1 MTAFFNSLL
10 SVTAGA
16 SLLIVVVLALSA
28 LLGKRY
34 STKWR
39 YFAWL
44 FIALRLIVPFEI
56 PVDASIFTFSVPEES
71 TYVSYT
77 PEQNKTT
84 VTNPDKIVIEPDKST
99 ENITQTPTTT
109 TPTTPP
115 VTIVPSENDNIV
127 IQTPPVQD
135 VIEVNPVKTISY
147 TAIFACIWLLGAV
160 ACLIMYTIAH
170 IRFIGKIRLWNRPVT
185 EPWAMEIFK
194 NVKQE
199 MGITKDI
206 KLYRNRSVHS
216 PILAGFFKPMV
227 LIPTRNITEND
238 LYMVLRHELQHYK
251 RHDLWYKLVLV
262 LTGCLHWFNPL
273 VWFMVKRADRDLEIS
288 CDEAVVKGT
297 SMEFRRDY
305 CDTILR
311 IIRFDRGRKP
321 ALSTGFTTGK
331 KTMKQRFACALDFS
345 KKRTGVVVLCFVLCA
360 AILCSTFIACD
371 ITKKGPE
378 QYYDEVL
385 YFAEWIPQ
393 TFANTA
399 ELENYSISGYV
410 FRTITSKNEYEE
422 DEIGAV
428 HIKQSEMNEAAKL
441 LLGMETFVP
450 DRELWMYYA
459 ESDSYAFYPAGEGP
473 MYSGEITS
481 STEKDGVLYFTV
493 KLTQKLYGG
502 ADEEGYIPPK
512 VYVITYAFTENESD
526 VYPLKAVKAE
536 YDAEYIASID
546 VKGIGVLGYV
556 DNKGTL
562 PSHTV
567 TLSENL
573 SDVNSFM
580 FKKLRVCEFDAQNNG
595 YIVHY
600 YDYTESDDALS
611 LALAVE
617 SIVKDSGLKVN
628 TARVEK
634 SFVIVDLIP
643 TGEAVD
649 NTKVKELLE
658 SIACTNDTNGYYLTG
673 FTLSGG
679 QFDFGGITLENDGYG
694 KYDFE
699 PLFNQPITTAE
710 LSAMRNLLEYPFA
723 DGIPIYDGIGTSV
736 AFADDVTDK
745 NVELASL
752 IYYTAECGEYSDF
765 SQLSN
770 RYSAAMG
777 IYMVP
782 DTYDCMMAPEKWS
795 EIVIDPYDY
804 THLKPLMTVISDF
817 EFVTKEWVEL
827 AVKQLWGEDA
837 EIIHPSSTL
846 GKWTYRTLE
855 GVYTPF
861 HGGEGSD
868 TLVYIHSVTKTSDG
882 YVAEVR
888 YVTVNIEGAYGRDT
902 NETIVTYDLFDNNEV
917 VELAKRQNKYLV
929 TAKYGDNG
937 KLYLVSCRSNNYVEV
952 SENPNFTVVSDA
964 TRYSYLDTVKV
975 TVKNNTN
982 EVVDLSSSYCLLKKG
997 ENGWIEVKY
1006 EGNKPNF
1013 NSAPTR
1019 FEGGESNVY
1028 SLSLLDFFES
1038 LEDGWYCF
1046 AFGPSGNGRAKGAQV
1061 VSNEFHITGTY
1072 VQDSVV
1078 VAENREGIN
1087 PTAVAI
1093 TYDYDSKMYI
1103 ATLYGRREK
1112 EEFTFS
1118 HDYILLPDDLKG
1130 TLSLDGNIATITTDY
1145 CGVVMV
1151 VDFDK
1156 KTFEISYNFTASDME
1171 NPLATSSTGR
1181 YTLYGAGFT
1190 GAGDAG
1196 YSNVVLYDKNDKSY
1210 TYICYG
1216 GGMYGGGFEAGFLRN
1231 EDFYTTSFGELR
1243 IYNPKTK
1250 ELVLDV
1256 GKNFNLGYSKEEKSS
1271 RYLLTFRRDPNDFSF
1286 IAVYFELPEGYQ
1298 EVEVNDILG
1307 YRTEYSTN
1315 YKIGYLDKNG
1325 NLIESYDTGMGV
1337 WVGRY
1342 WTPLEVSMRYSEKTL
1357 TLIASDGN
1365 GYGFTGT
1372 FDRTTHKFSTK
1383 DVNSILHDANA
1394 SVEGNGNFLDF
1405 AERNNTV
1412 VVSTAEY
1419 MDVSNYFEGVSY
1431 ALRAEEGE
1439 FEALNTNRFNRF
1451 VQNCKSGVPDTVICI
1466 KSGSPIPLYA
1476 VVLKYDG
1483 NSIKRDSYYLRDGAL
1498 LNITSSETVELSE
1511 RDTMWVV
1518 TSGEKAVDI
1527 LPRYIEPYSFAK
1539 KGSMTTDEI
1548 AKKLESMNKY
1558 GFKVKY
1564 HGEETILKTKV
1575 YRFDYYDQ
1583 GNLMDYIY
1591 ISKDLQ
1597 KIFVIDQAH
1606 GRVHTVVK

>member
-1 MTAFFNSLL
+1 M
-10 SVTAGA
+10 
-16 SLLIVVVLALSA
+16 
-28 LLGKRY
+28 
-34 STKWR
+34 
-39 YFAWL
+39 
-44 FIALRLIVPFEI
+44 PFDL
-56 PVDASIFTFSVPEES
+56 PFDTSIFTFSVPEES
-71 TYVSYT
+71 TYVTYVT
-77 PEQNKTT
+77 EQNKTGA
-84 VTNPDKIVIEPDKST
+84 VVNNDKIVIEPSDV
-99 ENITQTPTTT
+99 ENVTQTPTDPTPIIP
-109 TPTTPP
+109 PTTITPP
-115 VTIVPSENDNIV
+115 ENDHIV
-127 IQTPPVQD
+127 IPNIPIED
-135 VIEVNPVKTISY
+135 VVDVTPVKTIPY
-147 TAIFACIWLLGAV
+147 TTIFMVVWIVGIAV
-160 ACLIMYTIAH
+160 STIIYAVSH
-170 IRFIGKIRLWNRPVT
+170 IRFLGCVKLWNRTVT
-185 EPWAMEIFK
+185 EPWANEIFK
-194 NVKQE
+194 NVKLE
-199 MGITKDI
+199 MGITDDVQ
-206 KLYRNRSVHS
+206 LYRNRSVHS
-216 PILAGFFKPMV
+216 PILVGFFKPMI
-227 LIPTRNITEND
+227 LIPTRNLTEND
-238 LYMVLRHELQHYK
+238 LYMVLRHELLHYK
-251 RHDLWYKLVLV
+251 RHDLWYKLLLV
-262 LTGCLHWFNPL
+262 VAGCLHWFNPF
-273 VWFMVKRADRDLEIS
+273 VWFMVKRADRDLEIA

-311 IIRFDRGRKP
+311 IIRCDRGRKP

-331 KTMKQRFACALDFS
+331 KTMKKRFACALDFT
-345 KKRTGVVVLCFVLCA
+345 KKRTGVVLLSLVLCA

-371 ITKKGPE
+371 ITKKDLTK
-378 QYYDEVL
+378 YYDDVL
-385 YFAEWIPQ
+385 YFAERIPQ
-393 TFANTA
+393 TFANA
-399 ELENYSISGYV
+399 SDLSNDFVSGYL
-410 FRTITSKNEYEE
+410 FNTITSKNEYKE
-422 DEIGAV
+422 DKTGAV
-428 HIKQSEMNEAAKL
+428 YIKQSEINETAKL
-441 LLGMETFVP
+441 LLDMETFVP
-450 DRELWMYYA
+450 DRELWMYHA

-481 STEKDGVLYFTV
+481 SEEKNGTLYFTV
-493 KLTQKLYGG
+493 KLTQKLYGSE
-502 ADEEGYIPPK
+502 DEEGYVPPK
-512 VYVITYAFTENESD
+512 VYVITYAFTEND
-526 VYPLKAVKAE
+526 NDLYPLKAIKAE
-536 YDAEYIASID
+536 YDAEYLASID

-556 DNKGTL
+556 DNAGTL
-562 PSHTV
+562 PKHSA
-567 TLSENL
+567 TLSEKI

-580 FKKLRVCEFDAQNNG
+580 FKKLRVCAFDAEKNG
-595 YIVHY
+595 YVVHY
-600 YDYTESDDALS
+600 YDYTEGDDALS

-617 SIVKDSGLKVN
+617 TIVKGSGLKVN

-634 SFVIVDLIP
+634 SFVVVDLVP
-643 TGEAVD
+643 TGEAAD

-694 KYDFE
+694 KYEFE

-710 LSAMRNLLEYPFA
+710 LSAMRNLLKYPFA
-723 DGIPIYDGIGTSV
+723 DGIPIYDGIGTGV
-736 AFADDVTDK
+736 AFADSVTDK

-765 SQLSN
+765 SKLSN
-770 RYSAAMG
+770 KYTAAMG
-777 IYMVP
+777 IFMVP

-827 AVKQLWGEDA
+827 AVKQIWGE
-837 EIIHPSSTL
+837 ESEFIHPSSTL
-846 GKWTYRTLE
+846 GKWTYHALE

-868 TLVYIHSVTKTSDG
+868 VLPYIHSVTKTADG
-882 YVAEVR
+882 YVAEVS
-888 YVTVNIEGAYGRDT
+888 YVTVNIEGAHGRDT

-952 SENPNFTVVSDA
+952 SENPNFTVISDA

-975 TVKNNTN
+975 TVTN
-982 EVVDLSSSYCLLKKG
+982 KSTEETDMSSSYCLLKKG
-997 ENGWIEVKY
+997 ENGWVEVKY
-1006 EGNKPNF
+1006 ESVKPNF
-1013 NSAPTR
+1013 NSAPTQ
-1019 FEGGESNVY
+1019 FEGGETQVY
-1028 SLSLLDFFES
+1028 SLSLLSFFEN

-1046 AFGPSGNGRAKGAQV
+1046 AFGPSGNGRAKSAQA

-1093 TYDYDSKMYI
+1093 TYDYDSRMYI
-1103 ATLYGRREK
+1103 ANLYGHREK

-1118 HDYILLPDDLKG
+1118 HDFLLPDDLKG

-1181 YTLYGAGFT
+1181 YTLYSAGFT

-1256 GKNFNLGYSKEEKSS
+1256 GENFKLGYNEDEKFT

-1298 EVEVNDILG
+1298 EVDVNDILG
-1307 YRTEYSTN
+1307 HRTTYPTN

-1325 NLIESYDTGMGV
+1325 NLIESHDTGMGV

-1342 WTPLEVSMRYSEKTL
+1342 WRPIEVSMRYSEKEL
-1357 TLIASDGN
+1357 TLIAFEGN

-1372 FDRTTHKFSTK
+1372 FDRSTHKFSTK
-1383 DVNSILHDANA
+1383 DVSAFLNDASASIEETG
-1394 SVEGNGNFLDF
+1394 SFLNF
-1405 AERNNTV
+1405 AEENQSV
-1412 VVSTAEY
+1412 VVSTVEF
-1419 MDVSNYFEGVSY
+1419 MNVENYLGFESY
-1431 ALRAEEGE
+1431 AFQEGE
-1439 FEALNTNRFNRF
+1439 FELLNTNRMNRF
-1451 VQNCKSGVPDTVICI
+1451 VQNYKSGIADTVICI
-1466 KSGSPIPLYA
+1466 KSGSPLPLYA
-1476 VVLKYDG
+1476 VVLKCDG
-1483 NSIKRDSYYLRDGAL
+1483 TSIKRDSYYLRDGRLVTIAL
-1498 LNITSSETVELSE
+1498 SETIELSE
-1511 RDTMWVV
+1511 SETMWIFKNNGKV
-1518 TSGEKAVDI
+1518 VDI
-1527 LPRYIEPYSFAK
+1527 FPSYYGMNPLPFAEK
-1539 KGSMTTDEI
+1539 ESMTTGEI

-1558 GFKVKY
+1558 GFKVEY
-1564 HGEETILKTKV
+1564 HGEEVVLETDV

-1597 KIFVIDQAH
+1597 KIFVVDQAH